1 MIAQGVSEKRCEGVM
16 GQRQCRRSRGL
27 PGRGKVKMTTVDTRG
42 AQFND
47 RGEVFAAEEL
57 SAAEEGSRDGGL
69 VLPQEGGADLAGQ
82 LVARARAGGWAG
94 ERVALTGRDGLLSGL
109 IGQVLQAG
117 LGLELEEHLAAGDGN
132 GRNGFRART
141 LSTEAGPVSI
151 SVPRDRAGTFE
162 PALIPKGV
170 RRTAGISDTVISL
183 YAGGMSV
190 RDIARHCQ
198 RTMGIEISHDTISKI
213 TDECLE
219 EMRAWQVRP
228 LEAIYP
234 IVYVDA
240 LGGLGEEI
248 TATWPEATV
257 QTCTVHLI
265 RAAARFAS
273 YGDRKGLCAGMRA
286 IYTAVDI
293 DAAEAALLEFAD
305 SALGRKYPA
314 AAGVWERAWEK
325 FVPFLEFE
333 PGIRKVIYT
342 TNAIEAFNRQM
353 RKIIK
358 TRGHFPNDD
367 ALVKLL
373 WLGIVDI
380 EDRRAAERARQAGR
394 PKNQRTAEGHLIE
407 GTATQGWREA
417 LAAFDKRWPGRI
429 PDWAM

>member
-1 MIAQGVSEKRCEGVM
+1 M
-16 GQRQCRRSRGL
+16 GQRQCRGSRGC

-69 VLPQEGGADLAGQ
+69 VLPQEVVADLAGQ
-82 LVARARAGGWAG
+82 LVARARAG
-94 ERVALTGRDGLLSGL
+94 ERV
-109 IGQVLQAG
+109 
-117 LGLELEEHLAAGDGN
+117 GLEREEHLAAGDGN

-240 LGGLGEEI
+240 LVAKVRDGGAVRNKAVNIAVGIDCAGVKHVLGIWVAPAEGAKAWAQAFAQMRNRGLADIIICCCDGLGGLGEEI
-248 TATWPEATV
+248 
-257 QTCTVHLI
+257 
-265 RAAARFAS
+265 
-273 YGDRKGLCAGMRA
+273 
-286 IYTAVDI
+286 
-293 DAAEAALLEFAD
+293 
-305 SALGRKYPA
+305 
-314 AAGVWERAWEK
+314 
-325 FVPFLEFE
+325 
-333 PGIRKVIYT
+333 
-342 TNAIEAFNRQM
+342 
-353 RKIIK
+353 
-358 TRGHFPNDD
+358 
-367 ALVKLL
+367 
-373 WLGIVDI
+373 
-380 EDRRAAERARQAGR
+380 
-394 PKNQRTAEGHLIE
+394 
-407 GTATQGWREA
+407 
-417 LAAFDKRWPGRI
+417 
-429 PDWAM
+429 